1 MRVHHDSASAALVRR
16 LLTEELRRAGVS
28 PATVDEVVL
37 IASELVG
44 NAVRHT
50 PAPPSGL
57 LEVSWSLDDTGVT
70 VGVVDASPTPPRPR
84 TPTPQDPHGRGLRI
98 VDALADGW
106 GVVPHPQGK
115 QVWAHVPAR
124 QRQHAMAG

>member
-50 PAPPSGL
+50 PAPPSGQ
-57 LEVSWSLDDTGVT
+57 LEVSWNLDDTGVT